1 MRVLERGY
9 TIVRGPDG
17 EPIVRASGL
26 EPGMA
31 FEVQF
36 AHDQRRGAV
45 ATGEPVA
52 GVAPAAAGDAA
63 SEPAETE
70 PPKPRAK
77 RRPAAKAAEEDQGTL
92 F

>member
-1 MRVLERGY
+1 MTENPDEDHNQQEARRGSGAGSGRGGDY
-9 TIVRGPDG
+9 GARELGPDG

-52 GVAPAAAGDAA
+52 GVAPAAAG
-63 SEPAETE
+63 EP
-70 PPKPRAK
+70 
-77 RRPAAKAAEEDQGTL
+77 EEA
-92 F
+92 